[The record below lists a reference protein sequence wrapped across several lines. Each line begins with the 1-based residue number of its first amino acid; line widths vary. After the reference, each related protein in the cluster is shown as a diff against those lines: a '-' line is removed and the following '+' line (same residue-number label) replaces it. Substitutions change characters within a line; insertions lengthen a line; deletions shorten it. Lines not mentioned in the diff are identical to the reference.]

1 MHKKIVFSVFFV
13 FKNIVVGLVW
23 FGIFVLLVGSSFRVI
38 YKQWLS
44 RAHVIWLY
52 QSILCSV
59 LPKIPFRLLSTQLAQ
74 SLFIK
79 RKPELNIAGK
89 RWAGDGGGRRTR
101 TCWCKAYNYHKII
114 WVCYIICLN
123 LLPSKQSFAL
133 SMMLLGLDSVDLG
146 FQDHHCNSLHGWYP
160 RYNLLRKL
168 RSTYNSQHIT
178 TDTRVECHSGVLEGN
193 HASASNLRIW

>member
-1 MHKKIVFSVFFV
+1 MHKKIIFSVFFV

-38 YKQWLS
+38 YKQWFS

-52 QSILCSV
+52 QSILCSL
-59 LPKIPFRLLSTQLAQ
+59 LPKIPFRLLSTQLTQ

-89 RWAGDGGGRRTR
+89 RWAGDEGE
-101 TCWCKAYNYHKII
+101 AYKNMLMQSIQLSQNYLGML
-114 WVCYIICLN
+114 YNLFE

-146 FQDHHCNSLHGWYP
+146 FQNHHCNSLYGWYP

-168 RSTYNSQHIT
+168 RSTYNCQHIT
-178 TDTRVECHSGVLEGN
+178 TDTRVECHSEVLEGN